1 MNDPKTSAMNGD
13 RNVESNKSIDSEQQ
27 SNNATESS
35 GPIDL
40 DHVLVTELGQ
50 FGRYQLISLILV
62 SVPMIFSAFMSE
74 FIFSAAAIP
83 HRCRIPECGESA
95 TGNYEYSPG
104 WILNAVPPASGSAAG
119 PASCERYV
127 PLGGTGSLTYCP
139 ANIFNQAA
147 TQECDSL
154 IYERSNSVVY
164 DFDLGCQEWL
174 RTLAG
179 TLSKVGSLFVLPVTG
194 YISDKYGRRVAL
206 IISIFNMAL
215 FGFVRAFSVNYTM
228 FLAFQMMQTM
238 LGGGMYS
245 TAYVYAAELT
255 GPKYRVI
262 TGAVCGSMFAIGQ
275 MLLGSVAWLVQSWR
289 YLIMALH
296 IPCFILVVYY
306 WILPEGVRWLLATQ
320 KYDEA
325 RKILEKVAKVNKT
338 TISEKSMQNLVI
350 PPPPVTDKSGKDIG
364 MIRTIFNSRV
374 LLQRVLT
381 TPVWWITTTFVYYGL
396 SINSTGLPGNMYANY
411 ILVTAI
417 EIPANFFALLIL
429 DRVGRKVTLSG
440 GFFLSAICNITFAF
454 IDTNELATLG
464 LVLYLVGKFGI
475 SVGFM
480 ALYLF
485 TSELYPTQFR
495 HTLLAFSS
503 MIGRIGSITAPLT
516 PALMVYWEGIP
527 SVLFGGLGLLAGALV
542 LTQPETLGQPLP
554 NTLVE
559 AEAIG
564 RAPKTEPRT

>member
-306 WILPEGVRWLLATQ
+306 WILPEGVSACLRHQ
-320 KYDEA
+320 CGG
-325 RKILEKVAKVNKT
+325 
-338 TISEKSMQNLVI
+338 S
-350 PPPPVTDKSGKDIG
+350 PPPSYTTGYPSIP
-364 MIRTIFNSRV
+364 RV
-374 LLQRVLT
+374 
-381 TPVWWITTTFVYYGL
+381 
-396 SINSTGLPGNMYANY
+396 SPGNMYANY